1 MKKYIL
7 FLVSVFAL
15 TSCSDF
21 LDRAPG
27 DALSPGTFWETE
39 NDAKLAL
46 TGCYRGFEDSYGIMY
61 RDCGSDN
68 AYNFHRHE
76 GYQAI
81 GDGTMSPGD
90 PGTTAIFSF
99 VTIRKCNEFLE
110 NIDRV
115 NFRTEGLKTKY
126 VAEVRFIRAYRHFLL
141 TQWYGDSPLVT
152 KTFATPEEARVGRD
166 PKATVEDF
174 VISELKEIIPSLAE
188 KHSSSETGRIPQGA
202 AQALLMRIYL
212 FKGMYKEAIEV
223 AKAIQGYSLFPS
235 FEGLFLM
242 ANRDT
247 NGEAI
252 LQYEHIEN
260 NLSMDLT
267 PFLPNSQGGWSSV
280 VPLQS
285 LVDNYE
291 MADGSTIAEAKAAG
305 KYDDTNPYVN
315 RDPRLR
321 QTLIYPGQ
329 LWEGEIFSS
338 VVSGNADHPTKENN
352 STKSGY
358 NFKKYFNNLDQFPS
372 GFWNTGRSIMIFR
385 YAEVLLTLAEA
396 KIELNQL
403 DTEMY
408 DALDKVRTR
417 AGMPAVDRTK
427 YNTQAKLRELVRRE
441 RRSEFAFEG
450 LRRYDIIRWG
460 LAHEVMNGDALG
472 CRQGTILDEVLPNG
486 DRKVNLNGANFFVEK
501 RKFADKNIFL
511 PIPQSSID
519 KNNNLLPNNPG
530 Y

>member
-7 FLVSVFAL
+7 FLVSIVTL

-21 LDRAPG
+21 LEREPG
-27 DALSPGTFWETE
+27 DALSPGTFWQTE

-81 GDGTMSPGD
+81 GDGTMSAGD
-90 PGTTAIFSF
+90 PGSIDIFSF

-115 NFRTEGLKTKY
+115 SFRTEGLKTNY
-126 VAEVRFIRAYRHFLL
+126 IAEVRFIRAYRYFLM
-141 TQWYGDSPLVT
+141 TQAYGDSPLVT
-152 KTFATPEEARVGRD
+152 NTFATPEEAKVGRN
-166 PKATVEDF
+166 PKAEVEEF
-174 VISELKEIIPSLAE
+174 VISELKAIIPDLAE
-188 KHSSSETGRIPQGA
+188 EHSSSDQGRIARGA
-202 AQALLMRIYL
+202 AQALLMRMYL
-212 FKGMYKEAIEV
+212 FKEMYSEAIDI
-223 AKAIQGYSLFPS
+223 AKSIQGYDLFPS

-242 ANRDT
+242 ANM
-247 NGEAI
+247 NNAEAI
-252 LQYEHIEN
+252 LQYEHVES

-291 MADGSTIAEAKAAG
+291 MVDGLTIAEAKAAG
-305 KYDDTNPYVN
+305 LYNETNPYVN

-329 LWEGEIFSS
+329 LWEGKIFSS
-338 VVSGNADHPTKENN
+338 VIAGNADHPTKENN

-358 NFKKYFNNLDQFPS
+358 NFKKYFNNLEQYPS
-372 GFWNTGRSIMIFR
+372 GFWNTGRSIIIFR

-396 KIELNQL
+396 KIELNKIDSEL
-403 DTEMY
+403 Y

-417 AGMPAVDRTK
+417 AGMPAVDRVK
-427 YNTQAKLRELVRRE
+427 YNDQAKLRELVRRE

-460 LAHEVMNGDALG
+460 IASEVMNGDALG
-472 CRQGTILDEVLPNG
+472 CRQGDILDDVLPNG
-486 DRKVNLNGANFFVEK
+486 DRKLNLTGVNFFVEK
-501 RKFADKNIFL
+501 RKFTDRNIYL
-511 PIPQSSID
+511 PIPQTSID